1 MNHDPLNDLRRRNP
15 VPPESLPEAPMAVA
29 KRITARRPSLGHGL
43 AIAATAAAVVLL
55 AGGGW
60 LIWTRTGGHR
70 AVVAPTTT
78 TTIPATTTSAST
90 TTSVPTGG
98 EAETT
103 VVYFLDGDSLVA
115 VSRDLSVLDVRPLP
129 DLGPLTLDLL
139 LWGPG
144 PWSTAPLEDPV
155 AAADATLR
163 TAIPQGTEVLGLT
176 VDGGV
181 AELDLS
187 AEFSN
192 APAAALAQVVFTLT
206 RLDGVDAV
214 HFLVEGVPQSVTSPY
229 LDLYPP
235 HLVPVGTSA
244 TGGGPGVVD
253 PVTRLTFEYY
263 MPPAMLED
271 PALGGTLTLP
281 GTVTGTAHPTDW
293 RVLVTVRDAAGT
305 TIWEGPAQV
314 TCGTPWST
322 CRRDQDWSTFTA
334 SVSTTVPYAQWGT
347 VMASIDDAEGT
358 PFALRNDPV
367 WLTPGGTL
375 PSVSLAP
382 PEPTDLLIQGT
393 HAPYTLEETQ
403 AFGEFGP
410 LLWGLVTT
418 LNSTDA
424 IPHDSGYQSVTWGPL
439 WGGHLPVEG
448 PNEVYGI
455 TDLAGVDTEAIAAV
469 VPVGTTISFRQ
480 VRWSLDQLD
489 QFRDDLRAAFPDNL
503 VCSVGSGLDRLEITA
518 LRGFDPGSVPPDA
531 LVVEIIDEC
540 PTYWG
545 GTPIITDQ
553 TLP

>member
-1 MNHDPLNDLRRRNP
+1 MNHDPLDDLRRRNP

-78 TTIPATTTSAST
+78 TTIPATTTSTPAT

-115 VSRDLSVLDVRPLP
+115 VSRDLRVLDVRPLP

-155 AAADATLR
+155 AAAEATLR
-163 TAIPQGTEVLGLT
+163 TAIPQGSEVLGLT

-181 AELDLS
+181 AEVD
-187 AEFSN
+187 FSTQF
-192 APAAALAQVVFTLT
+192 ADATAAALAQVVFTLT
-206 RLDGVDAV
+206 RLEGIDAV
-214 HFLVEGVPQSVTSPY
+214 RFLVEGVPQVVTSPY
-229 LDLYPP
+229 LDIYPP
-235 HLVPVGTSA
+235 HLEPAGTSA
-244 TGGGPGVVD
+244 TGGGHGVVD

-281 GTVTGTAHPTDW
+281 GTVTGIAYPTDG
-293 RVLVTVRDAAGT
+293 RVLVTVRDAEGA

-314 TCGTPWST
+314 TCGTPWSP
-322 CRRDQDWSTFTA
+322 CRGDQDWSTFTA
-334 SVSTTVPYAQWGT
+334 SVPVTVAAQWGT

-367 WLTPGGTL
+367 WLTPENAGQPFLGELRPFPADSLTGCAVETARDAAAFEAVLSNGPISLEDLCAVVGTPDYETGSGL
-375 PSVSLAP
+375 YIAV
-382 PEPTDLLIQGT
+382 
-393 HAPYTLEETQ
+393 YTLEP
-403 AFGEFGP
+403 GD
-410 LLWGLVTT
+410 LLYL
-418 LNSTDA
+418 
-424 IPHDSGYQSVTWGPL
+424 GYTAPW
-439 WGGHLPVEG
+439 
-448 PNEVYGI
+448 
-455 TDLAGVDTEAIAAV
+455 
-469 VPVGTTISFRQ
+469 
-480 VRWSLDQLD
+480 
-489 QFRDDLRAAFPDNL
+489 
-503 VCSVGSGLDRLEITA
+503 GSGLLYAR
-518 LRGFDPGSVPPDA
+518 
-531 LVVEIIDEC
+531 VVSGD
-540 PTYWG
+540 
-545 GTPIITDQ
+545 GTMRDLLAP
-553 TLP
+553 